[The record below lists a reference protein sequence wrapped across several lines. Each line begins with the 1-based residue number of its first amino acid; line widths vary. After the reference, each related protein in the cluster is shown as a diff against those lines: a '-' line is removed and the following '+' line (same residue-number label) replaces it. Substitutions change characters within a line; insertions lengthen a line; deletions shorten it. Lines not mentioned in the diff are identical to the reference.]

1 MRKFDKK
8 DAWETV
14 EVVYWRCNVKCHE
27 TLQHFFSKRPVYHF
41 HKTMKYMGIVVA
53 FNPIYTDSETQLPK
67 NCVTFSCTSLYW
79 KSVKKLIKWGLK
91 HDPEVEME
99 MVKNERKLA
108 HYR

>member
-8 DAWETV
+8 EAWENA
-14 EVVYWRCNVKCHE
+14 EVVYWRDNAKYRE
-27 TLQHFFSKRPVYHF
+27 TLQHFFSKRPVYYF
-41 HKTMKYMGIVVA
+41 HKTMKYMGIVIA
-53 FNPIYTDSETQLPK
+53 FNQIYTDSEMQLPK
-67 NCVTFSCTSLYW
+67 DCVTFSCTSLYW